1 MSLVSISVRS
11 AQDAAEAY
19 VLSRRKSPVL
29 STATAIRAIRT
40 LLPKCQST
48 DRELADMVA
57 SAAIQRGL
65 SVSFDGADRGEV
77 RVPYSDRIPKAGV
90 LAALAASSEGDP
102 RIGRVVSTSK
112 ALEAFRRLTGDR
124 TTPDEELVALLADA
138 AIASS
143 CSVIFDHRGGV

>member
-29 STATAIRAIRT
+29 STAMAIRAIRT

-57 SAAIQRGL
+57 SAAIHRGL

-77 RVPYSDRIPKAGV
+77 RVPH
-90 LAALAASSEGDP
+90 
-102 RIGRVVSTSK
+102 
-112 ALEAFRRLTGDR
+112 
-124 TTPDEELVALLADA
+124 EL
-138 AIASS
+138 
-143 CSVIFDHRGGV
+143 